1 MRSTFDV
8 RPSRLLLAAGA
19 FTLTLAFGAFIG
31 ATAVGARG
39 LAAAPSAAQPAS
51 VDDAALVAATDL
63 GTSGG
68 DAPAAAA
75 RRPGLLRLL
84 VGRTERAEITV
95 STSAGTRTILYVRGE
110 IASVGATSI
119 QMRLVDGTTQAFAID
134 ATTRIREKGKDIKAS
149 DLAAGE
155 RAMVFGTKNADGTY
169 AAKLVR
175 CVREPARKPAAS
187 PSGG

>member
-1 MRSTFDV
+1 MRPTFDL
-8 RPSRLLLAAGA
+8 RPSRLLLVAGLPLI
-19 FTLTLAFGAFIG
+19 LTVGVVIG
-31 ATAVGARG
+31 ATTVAARQ
-39 LAAAPSAAQPAS
+39 APAAPSVAQTAS
-51 VDDAALVAATDL
+51 VDDSTLVAETDL
-63 GTSGG
+63 GITGG

-95 STSAGTRTILYVRGE
+95 STSDGTRTILYVRGE
-110 IASVGATSI
+110 IASVSGTSI
-119 QMRLVDGTTQAFAID
+119 KIGLVDGTTQAFAID
-134 ATTRIREKGKDIKAS
+134 ATTRIREKGKDIKVS

-169 AAKLVR
+169 AAKLIR
-175 CVREPARKPAAS
+175 CVRERANKPAAS